1 MPWLDWFSLFVRW
14 FHVIA
19 GVAWIGAS
27 FYFIW
32 LDNNLKEPPQWKVDK
47 GIKGDLWAIHGGGF
61 YEVAKYAYGPE
72 QMPTTL
78 HWFKWEAYTTWL
90 SGFALL
96 IIVYYFGASAY
107 LIDPSVNA
115 ISPNMAI
122 GLGLALIFGG
132 LALYEIACRSRL
144 ANYPVAFGICL
155 IALIC
160 AVTFF
165 ATQWFSGRGAFIHVG
180 ALIGTIMAGNV
191 FLNIMPNQRKM
202 VAAVAAKQSIDPQWG
217 ASAKLRSLHNNY
229 FTLPLLF
236 IMISNHYPMTYQH
249 PQNYLVL
256 IAIMA
261 AAAWIRHFFNL
272 RHKGQTQPGILVS
285 GAIAMLAI
293 SLWVSWPQ
301 SSAALESPTLS
312 QGLPHSDSNSG
323 SHSDNLDANAADASN
338 GEKGVGLDVGEAV
351 AVGTKTLISN
361 TQVEGLIEKHCVSCH
376 SRNPT
381 DDIFKVAPM
390 GVVLDSW
397 QDIERY
403 APQIVRRTSVTK
415 DMPFMN
421 KTGMTEQERAAIA
434 LWYKQWQLKQ

>member
-1 MPWLDWFSLFVRW
+1 MPWLDWLNLFVRW

-32 LDNNLKEPPQWKVDK
+32 LDNNLRTPPKWKQDK

-72 QMPTTL
+72 KMPETL

-107 LIDPSVNA
+107 LIDPSVNDITPSTA
-115 ISPNMAI
+115 ITL
-122 GLGLALIFGG
+122 GLGLIFGG
-132 LALYEIACRSRL
+132 LALYELACRSPL
-144 ANYPVAFGICL
+144 ANFPIAFGIGL

-160 AVTFF
+160 AASYFS
-165 ATQWFSGRGAFIHVG
+165 TQWFSGRGAYIHVG

-191 FLNIMPNQRKM
+191 FFNIMPNQRKM
-202 VAAVAAKQSIDPQWG
+202 VAAVAQKKDIDPSWG
-217 ASAKLRSLHNNY
+217 ASAKLRSVHNNY

-249 PQNYLVL
+249 EQSWLVL

-272 RHKGQTQPGILVS
+272 KHTGTTKPSILVS
-285 GAIAMLAI
+285 GAVAMLAI
-293 SLWVSWPQ
+293 TFWVSM
-301 SSAALESPTLS
+301 S
-312 QGLPHSDSNSG
+312 QGENITEPMQTEALPSEGTSQT
-323 SHSDNLDANAADASN
+323 ASLQQTVSQ
-338 GEKGVGLDVGEAV
+338 EII
-351 AVGTKTLISN
+351 TSTIN
-361 TQVEGLIEKHCVSCH
+361 THCVSCH
-376 SRNPT
+376 SRAPT

-397 QDIERY
+397 GDIERF
-403 APQIVRRTSVTK
+403 APQIMRRTAVTK

-421 KTGMTEQERAAIA
+421 KTKMTEEERQLIA
-434 LWYKQWQLKQ
+434 LWFKQNYQQ

>member
-1 MPWLDWFSLFVRW
+1 MPWLDWLNLFVRW

-32 LDNNLKEPPQWKVDK
+32 LDNNLRTPPKWKQDK

-72 QMPTTL
+72 KMPETL

-115 ISPNMAI
+115 ISPSTAI
-122 GLGLALIFGG
+122 ILGLGLIFGG
-132 LALYEIACRSRL
+132 LALYELACRSPL
-144 ANYPVAFGICL
+144 AKFPLAFGVGL
-155 IALIC
+155 VALIC
-160 AVTFF
+160 AASYFS
-165 ATQWFSGRGAFIHVG
+165 TQWFSGRGAYIHVG

-191 FLNIMPNQRKM
+191 FFNIMPNQRKM
-202 VAAVAAKQSIDPQWG
+202 VAAVAQKKDIDPSWG
-217 ASAKLRSLHNNY
+217 ASAKLRSVHNNY

-249 PQNYLVL
+249 EQSWLVL

-272 RHKGQTQPGILVS
+272 KHTGTSKPSILVS
-285 GAIAMLAI
+285 GAVAMLAI
-293 SLWVSWPQ
+293 TFWVSMPQ
-301 SSAALESPTLS
+301 GENITEPMQTEALTSGGIS
-312 QGLPHSDSNSG
+312 QT
-323 SHSDNLDANAADASN
+323 ASV
-338 GEKGVGLDVGEAV
+338 EQTVSQEII
-351 AVGTKTLISN
+351 TSTIN
-361 TQVEGLIEKHCVSCH
+361 THCVSCH
-376 SRNPT
+376 SRTPT

-397 QDIERY
+397 GDIERF
-403 APQIVRRTSVTK
+403 APQIVRRTAITK

-421 KTGMTEQERAAIA
+421 KTKMTEEERQLIA
-434 LWYKQWQLKQ
+434 LWYKQNYK